1 MRGSRVQFPPSAP
14 HVTLMT
20 EPPSKPRKP
29 SRTKKKE
36 DLWRAASLILVSM
49 ALIVTIAAVVFK
61 FSKNALRGPDYE
73 DSVST
78 QVPDDEPVALAE
90 ISELPE
96 SPNNNETATPKAVK
110 VADKSDQQ
118 TDDALEAKRAPITAA
133 VRAFFEADSVQA
145 RLPHVRDASRVQS
158 LMNAY
163 HEKRPVER
171 FRLRNLGWLVP
182 VDEPGHSLA
191 FVQAMFEDA
200 TPSSLVVEET
210 AEGQF
215 LVDWECLVRYGEL
228 AWNDFLKLRPSK
240 PTLMRLIASK
250 PVSRPITGALAG
262 REGEWLELRHPAEAG
277 TILGHFDH
285 TDPKFAALIEQ
296 LESGNWREVP
306 LTLRVAFP
314 SQSQS
319 GDQVHIASVE
329 GKGWLIL
336 KSNPQG

>member
-1 MRGSRVQFPPSAP
+1 
-14 HVTLMT
+14 MT
-20 EPPSKPRKP
+20 EPPPQPRKL

-36 DLWRAASLILVSM
+36 VVWRAASLILVSV
-49 ALIVTIAAVVFK
+49 ALTVTIAAVIFK
-61 FSKNALRGPDYE
+61 FSKSALRGPVYE
-73 DSVST
+73 EKVGSKARDT
-78 QVPDDEPVALAE
+78 EPVALPAVTSVPE
-90 ISELPE
+90 PQDRSEMP
-96 SPNNNETATPKAVK
+96 SPPAVK
-110 VADKSDQQ
+110 AEDKSGPQPDE
-118 TDDALEAKRAPITAA
+118 TLETKRTAITSA
-133 VRAFFEADSVQA
+133 VKAFFDADSVQA
-145 RLPHVRDASRVQS
+145 RLRHVRDASRVQS
-158 LMNAY
+158 LMTSY

-210 AEGQF
+210 SDGQF

-250 PVSRPITGALAG
+250 PLSRPITGALAG
-262 REGEWLELRHPAEAG
+262 REGEWLELRHPAESG

-285 TDPKFAALIEQ
+285 TDPKFATLVEQ

-306 LTLRVAFP
+306 LTLRLAFP
-314 SQSQS
+314 SQGQS

-336 KSNPQG
+336 KPNPQG